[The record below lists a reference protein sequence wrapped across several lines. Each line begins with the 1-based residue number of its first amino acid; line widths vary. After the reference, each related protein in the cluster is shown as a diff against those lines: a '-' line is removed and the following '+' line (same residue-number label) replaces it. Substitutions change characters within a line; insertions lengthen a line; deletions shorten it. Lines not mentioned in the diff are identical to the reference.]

1 MGKDPAFL
9 FYPNDWLGGTIG
21 MTFEE
26 KGAYM
31 ELLMMQFNRGHMT
44 EHMIGQVVGQ
54 NWSTLKS
61 KFIQDENGLWYN
73 VRLEEE
79 KNKRQSYT
87 ESRRNNKSG
96 SNQYTKKQEKESG
109 HMTKHMTGHMENE
122 NVNENKD
129 IIEKGNTD
137 EKEIEKQKNISE
149 IISYLNQKTG
159 SSFKPETKETNRL
172 ISARIKD
179 YQLEDLKKVI
189 DCMTEKWINDPKMS
203 DYLVPKTLFA
213 EANFEKYLNMA
224 NKPKNQQPNEQ
235 KQHSFKSFK
244 GYED

>member
-54 NWSTLKS
+54 NWNTLKS

-79 KNKRQSYT
+79 KNKRQAYT

-96 SNQYTKKQEKESG
+96 FNQYTKKLQKESG
-109 HMTKHMTGHMENE
+109 HMTKHMIPHMENE

-129 IIEKGNTD
+129 G
-137 EKEIEKQKNISE
+137 
-149 IISYLNQKTG
+149 
-159 SSFKPETKETNRL
+159 
-172 ISARIKD
+172 IKD
-179 YQLEDLKKVI
+179 KNE
-189 DCMTEKWINDPKMS
+189 
-203 DYLVPKTLFA
+203 
-213 EANFEKYLNMA
+213 
-224 NKPKNQQPNEQ
+224 KPKIEIPTLEEFLNYLQTEMPNWGFDFNSNKFYLKTKYETWVSNGWKDGNGNKIKSWKLKAKNQMPYLPNSKPIIAKSDGIYGDINKNY
-235 KQHSFKSFK
+235 KQL
-244 GYED
+244 